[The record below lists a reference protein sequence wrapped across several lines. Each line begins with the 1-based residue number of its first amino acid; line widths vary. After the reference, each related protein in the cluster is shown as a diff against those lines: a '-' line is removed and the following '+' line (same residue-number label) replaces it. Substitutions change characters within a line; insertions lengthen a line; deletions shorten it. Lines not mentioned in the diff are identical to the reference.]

1 MAFKKAPPSEVVP
14 DSPEKILLQLP
25 RRKIPGVLL
34 HQGQLMQRYA
44 REAQEAT
51 DVALQLPTGSGK
63 TLVGLL
69 IGEWRRTKY
78 AERVV
83 YLCPTRQLVNQVV
96 AQATGQYGLSVHGFT
111 GSKADYDP
119 TAKAEY
125 QSGARLAVT
134 NYSSLFNTS
143 PFFESPDLIIADDA
157 HAAEN
162 YISSMWSVR
171 IERHNPQHA
180 SLHQPLSEGIL
191 KRLLDATDYARL
203 MGQLDDNLSDVS
215 WVEKLPSPTLA
226 SVRAELVALVD
237 QYAGSAGDLRFK
249 WQVIRDHLDAC
260 QLYLTSN
267 EILIRPLIPP
277 TWTHAP
283 FANAKQRIFMS
294 ATLGEGGDLERLTGQ
309 FNILRLPVP
318 EGWDRQGI
326 GRQFF
331 IFPEML
337 IARALIG
344 KGKGTTIEVQAPGG
358 EKHYKVLR
366 VEWLEHR
373 AN

>member
-294 ATLGEGGDLERLTGQ
+294 ATLGEGGDLERLTGR

-326 GRQFF
+326 GRRFLYSQ
-331 IFPEML
+331 
-337 IARALIG
+337 RC
-344 KGKGTTIEVQAPGG
+344 
-358 EKHYKVLR
+358 
-366 VEWLEHR
+366 
-373 AN
+373 